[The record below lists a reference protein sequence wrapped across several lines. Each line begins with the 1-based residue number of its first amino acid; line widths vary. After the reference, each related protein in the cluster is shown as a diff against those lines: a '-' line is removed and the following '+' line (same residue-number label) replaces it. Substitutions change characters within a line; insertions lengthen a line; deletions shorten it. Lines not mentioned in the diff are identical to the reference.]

1 MSEEKFAFIT
11 EWYDT
16 NASLVRVY
24 HLYYYLHDG
33 ALEMYD
39 AKTKK
44 LFLKKCDY
52 PSIQL
57 KDLYIGAI
65 VNIFS
70 RQHKIVD
77 YADNFTR
84 NNFDQQ
90 RQKTLALI
98 KPDAY
103 TNIGKIIQA
112 IEDNNFTINNL
123 KMCKL
128 NLRDAQEFYA
138 EHRGKTFYD
147 ELTNYMCS
155 DFIVAIELVGND
167 CINQWKRVM
176 GPTNC
181 QVARVDAPQ
190 SLRAIFGQDGVKN
203 SLHGSDSAT
212 TAKRELDFF
221 FSKQSQLKKTAIFKN
236 CTCCVIKP
244 HVVKQKLS
252 GKIIDIILS
261 EGYEISAMQSFF
273 LDRPTSEEF
282 LDLYKGVLPDFIQI
296 VDHLASGLC
305 IALEVRQENVVQN
318 FRELCGPF
326 DPQIAKQSRPNSI
339 RAQFGIDRVRNAVH
353 CTDLQEDGLLEVEFF
368 FCILQNQ

>member
-11 EWYDT
+11 EWYDN
-16 NASLVRVY
+16 NASLIRVY

-39 AKTKK
+39 AKTRK

-77 YADNFTR
+77 YADNYTR

-128 NLRDAQEFYA
+128 NLRDAQEESHF
-138 EHRGKTFYD
+138 
-147 ELTNYMCS
+147 M
-155 DFIVAIELVGND
+155 
-167 CINQWKRVM
+167 
-176 GPTNC
+176 
-181 QVARVDAPQ
+181 
-190 SLRAIFGQDGVKN
+190 
-203 SLHGSDSAT
+203 
-212 TAKRELDFF
+212 
-221 FSKQSQLKKTAIFKN
+221 
-236 CTCCVIKP
+236 
-244 HVVKQKLS
+244 
-252 GKIIDIILS
+252 
-261 EGYEISAMQSFF
+261 
-273 LDRPTSEEF
+273 TS
-282 LDLYKGVLPDFIQI
+282 
-296 VDHLASGLC
+296 
-305 IALEVRQENVVQN
+305 
-318 FRELCGPF
+318 
-326 DPQIAKQSRPNSI
+326 
-339 RAQFGIDRVRNAVH
+339 
-353 CTDLQEDGLLEVEFF
+353 
-368 FCILQNQ
+368 